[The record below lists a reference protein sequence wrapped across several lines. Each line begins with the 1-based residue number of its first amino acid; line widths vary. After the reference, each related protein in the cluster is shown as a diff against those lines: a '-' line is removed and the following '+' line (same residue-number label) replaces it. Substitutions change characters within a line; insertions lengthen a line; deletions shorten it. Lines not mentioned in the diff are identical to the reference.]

1 MKPSGP
7 RILIVNSHSRVNAGD
22 HAIMLGQLQLL
33 AKLFPTARLTVSSRT
48 PRLDRPGLA
57 GLGVTVIP
65 PVFNAPAGSSGTW
78 RPWGRMLLS
87 LIFPAQ
93 AWTFLRHLR
102 RADLV
107 MACGGGYFYS
117 TRRFPGFTFWQ
128 NYLAIRLAV
137 LFGKEIVCFPQSYGP
152 LASRLSRR
160 CLGRLLASER
170 VRAVFAR
177 EAISLALVSE
187 LYPEDADRGKL
198 QSCPDMALYYSP
210 APDAPPPVPGLS
222 GLPRPRVALAL
233 RDWDFPT
240 QKSAQARQRKKQ
252 EYIEGVLGACRAL
265 YRNEK
270 ASFFLFSQTQGPSR
284 AEDDR
289 QIARAVHDRLL
300 EFIPDSHLLLV
311 ETPPAAAP
319 AWIIGLLR
327 QADMLVT
334 SRMHAAIF
342 SFLAGRPAVVIG
354 YQHKSRGIL
363 DTLGLGSCSLP
374 IDGMRGDALPRLC
387 ADVMHS
393 REQWRERI
401 ARALPGI
408 RETVEANFQGIFSG
422 RRDGPGG
429 NCQ

>member
-7 RILIVNSHSRVNAGD
+7 RILIVNGHSRVNAGD
-22 HAIMLGQLQLL
+22 HAIVLGQLQLL
-33 AKLFPTARLTVSSRT
+33 AKLFPAAHLTVSTRT
-48 PRLDRPGLA
+48 PRLDRQWLA
-57 GLGVTVIP
+57 GRGVTVIP
-65 PVFNAPAGSSGTW
+65 PVFCAPAGSSGTW
-78 RPWGRMLLS
+78 RPWGKMFLS
-87 LIFPAQ
+87 LVFPAQ

-128 NYLAIRLAV
+128 NFLSLRLAV

-152 LASRLSRR
+152 LSSRSSRR
-160 CLGRLLASER
+160 CLGRLLASAR

-177 EAISLALVSE
+177 EAISLALVGDI
-187 LYPEDADRGKL
+187 LPEDADRGKL
-198 QSCPDMALYYSP
+198 RACPDMALYYSP
-210 APDAPPPVPGLS
+210 GPEEPPPVPGVS

-233 RDWDFPT
+233 RDWDFPA
-240 QKSAQARQRKKQ
+240 QKSADARQLKRQ
-252 EYIEGVLGACRAL
+252 EYIEGVLAACRAL

-270 ASFFLFSQTQGPSR
+270 ASFFLFSQARGPSR
-284 AEDDR
+284 VEDDR
-289 QIARAVHDRLL
+289 RFTHMVYRRLL
-300 EFIPDSHLLLV
+300 EAIPSSHLLLV
-311 ETPPAAAP
+311 ETPPEAAP

-363 DTLGLGSCSLP
+363 DALGLGSCSLP
-374 IDGMRGDALPRLC
+374 IEEMRGDALPRLC
-387 ADVMHS
+387 TVVLND
-393 REQWRERI
+393 REQWRGWI
-401 ARALPGI
+401 ARALFGI
-408 RETVEANFQGIFSG
+408 RETIEAKFLGVCPG
-422 RRDGPGG
+422 RWDGPDEK
-429 NCQ
+429 